1 MKCIIVDDE
10 PIAREGIELKVLKVP
25 FLKLVGQ
32 FYNALDANAFLAAN
46 EVDLMFLDIQM
57 PDLTGLELLKSLKNP
72 PLVIFTTAYS
82 EYALEGFELDAADYL
97 LKPITFNRFLKAV
110 NKAKEV
116 YDLHQKNKNTVEAI
130 SDEFIY
136 IKADRQ
142 YIRLFFKDIRYIE
155 GMRNYVIIHT
165 QKEKIM
171 PAINVKQIYER
182 LPKTIFA
189 RVSKSYIINV
199 NYINR
204 ILTDFVMIG
213 DAEIPLGKTYKEQF
227 IQRYVKGRLLNK

>member
-171 PAINVKQIYER
+171 PAINVKQIYDR

-213 DAEIPLGKTYKEQF
+213 DAEIPLGKTYKEHF
-227 IQRYVKGRLLNK
+227 IQRHVKKRLLNK

>member
-32 FYNALDANAFLAAN
+32 FYNALDANAFLATN

-116 YDLHQKNKNTVEAI
+116 YDLYQKNENTVETI
-130 SDEFIY
+130 NDEFIY

-182 LPKTIFA
+182 LPQTIFV

-213 DAEIPLGKTYKEQF
+213 DAEIPLGKTYKEKF
-227 IQRYVKGRLLNK
+227 IQQYVKGRLLNK